1 MGTVRR
7 RVFLSRTSELDKF
20 PQGQSFAGAAREAIS
35 RAGQSVIDM
44 SYFTAQQDS
53 SADYCRRR
61 VQSADV
67 YVGILGFR
75 YGSPARDDERKRS
88 YVELEFDAAAE
99 KGIPQLIFLLDD
111 EATIPLPRKYLND
124 PDHEKQQTAFRARV
138 KAVTVAKVD
147 SPERLMTLLLQ
158 ALLELPEN
166 SAAESPPE
174 QARRSGQVIDL
185 YPLADMAQQR
195 LQAALALLEST
206 ERIMDLVERRAVVP
220 AGIDDLPYADRAAI
234 HELRAAAI
242 RDPAQEV
249 MSYSRQ
255 SVTKVAAAGDYVGQL
270 SARRFAAYL
279 DDLAQTVQ
287 DVSTLERISGEL
299 LARVERSQGDLSG
312 RIVKC
317 QDYRI
322 PHASLSSALAD
333 LRQVNREAAS
343 MRNGLNRLH
352 VALEPET
359 ASATRQPSQVSTASV
374 ENWADLTKAEVV
386 PTIGEAAAG
395 SGATSD
401 DQDSEPA
408 WMPSDHS
415 HQTGTVAVRVLG
427 DSMIGDDLR
436 TGDYVILARGPGADV
451 DDGDMAVVRKGGSGD
466 RETFVKRVYYE
477 RDGLRLES
485 SKPGQDP
492 IRIREDENP
501 AIEGKVIGIFRP
513 IN

>member
-1 MGTVRR
+1 MGIVQR
-7 RVFLSRTSELDKF
+7 RVFLSHTSELEKF
-20 PQGQSFAGAAREAIS
+20 PQGQSFAGAAREAVS
-35 RAGQSVIDM
+35 RAGQSAIDM
-44 SYFTAQQDS
+44 AYFTAQQDS

-61 VQSADV
+61 VQTADV
-67 YVGILGFR
+67 YVGILGFM
-75 YGSPARDDERKRS
+75 YGSLVRDDERKRS

-99 KGIPQLIFLLDD
+99 KGMPQLIFLLDD
-111 EATIPLPRKYLND
+111 EATILLPRKYLND

-138 KAVTVAKVD
+138 RAVTVAKVD

-158 ALLELPEN
+158 ALLELPGN
-166 SAAESPPE
+166 SDAEAPPG
-174 QARRSGQVIDL
+174 QADRSGQVIDL

-195 LQAALALLEST
+195 LQAAVALLEST

-234 HELRAAAI
+234 HELRAAAV
-242 RDPAQEV
+242 RDPAEEV

-255 SVTKVAAAGDYVGQL
+255 AAGKVAAAGDYVGQL
-270 SARRFAAYL
+270 SARRFAAYS

-287 DVSTLERISGEL
+287 DVSRLERISGEL
-299 LARVERSQGDLSG
+299 LARVARSQRDLSG
-312 RIVKC
+312 RSVKC

-333 LRQVNREAAS
+333 LQEVSRQAAS
-343 MRNGLNRLH
+343 MRNGLRRLH
-352 VALEPET
+352 AAPESET
-359 ASATRQPSQVSTASV
+359 ASATGQPSQDGITPV
-374 ENWADLTKAEVV
+374 EPWADFTEADVV
-386 PTIGEAAAG
+386 PTVGEAAAG

-401 DQDSEPA
+401 DQDGEPA
-408 WMPSDHS
+408 WVPADYSDG
-415 HQTGTVAVRVLG
+415 TGTVAVRVRG

-436 TGDYVILARGPGADV
+436 TGDYVILARGPGV
-451 DDGDMAVVRKGGSGD
+451 NVVDGDMAVVRKGGTGD
-466 RETFVKRVYYE
+466 RETFVKRLYYE
-477 RDGLRLES
+477 GDGLRLES
-485 SKPGQDP
+485 SKPGQEA